1 MSFQTTEL
9 WQIDK
14 PVARSPGGAVAA
26 QNARAA
32 RVGAA
37 ILGEG
42 GTAVDSAIATAFALA
57 VVEPW
62 MSGLGGCGYLMTYQ
76 SETASLAAVDFGTAA
91 PWALDPG
98 AFTLDPG
105 AAVDA
110 DLFGWPRVTGDR
122 NVHGPLS
129 IGLPGTVAGLALAHE
144 RFGRLPWSALL
155 QPAIELAKTGH
166 RVDWWSTLKIAG
178 EAAALRA
185 YGPAAAIYL
194 PGGLPPVAPADGSL
208 TLDLAPLADTLERLA
223 TAGPEDFYR
232 GEIAQALAGDV
243 AAAGGWLSAR
253 DLADYRAEAV
263 SPQTL
268 ARGSAEIHLL
278 QGLNA
283 GPTFAAA
290 LAQLPPLPAG
300 APGPQ
305 AFAALAQ
312 ALWAATQDRL
322 ARLGHDGDTANQGA
336 NQGAGQ
342 ASTTHISV
350 ADRHGNLVSLT
361 NTLLSL
367 FGSKVL
373 SPSTGILLNNGV
385 MWFDPTPGRPNSIAA
400 GKRPLSNM
408 CPLVVTRDGAPWFA
422 LGGSGGRRILP
433 AVFQMTAFLVDCGLS
448 PEEAVAQPR
457 LNVDGGPFVEAD
469 PRLGPA
475 VIEAVAAG
483 LPLRQVEAL
492 VSPNHYA
499 NPLIAGF
506 EGETAFAAA
515 QPRSPVSAAVGA

>member
-1 MSFQTTEL
+1 MSFQPTEQ
-9 WQIDK
+9 WQIEK
-14 PVARSPGGAVAA
+14 PVARARGGVVAA
-26 QNARAA
+26 QDARAA

-37 ILGEG
+37 VLSDG
-42 GTAVDSAIATAFALA
+42 GNAVDAAVATAFALS

-62 MSGLGGCGYLMTYQ
+62 MSGLGGCGYLITYQ
-76 SETASLAAVDFGTAA
+76 SDSASLTAVDFGTAA
-91 PWALDPG
+91 PRNLDPA
-98 AFTLDPG
+98 AFTLDPNR
-105 AAVDA
+105 AVDA

-122 NVHGPLS
+122 NIHGPLS
-129 IGLPGTVAGLALAHE
+129 IGVPGTVAGLALAHE
-144 RFGRLPWSALL
+144 RFGRLPWNALL

-178 EAAALRA
+178 EAAELRI
-185 YGPAAAIYL
+185 YGPAAGVYL
-194 PGGLPPVAPADGSL
+194 PNGLPPVAPADGSL

-223 TAGPEDFYR
+223 TAGAEDFYR
-232 GEIAQALAGDV
+232 GEIAHALAGDV
-243 AAAGGWLSAR
+243 AAAGGWLTAS
-253 DLADYRAEAV
+253 DLADYRA
-263 SPQTL
+263 L
-268 ARGSAEIHLL
+268 AAAPRRVERGGAEIHLL
-278 QGLNA
+278 DGLNA

-290 LAQLPPLPAG
+290 LALLPPLPAG

-305 AFAALAQ
+305 AFAAMAQ

-336 NQGAGQ
+336 GQ

-350 ADRHGNLVSLT
+350 ADRDGNLVALT

-373 SPSTGILLNNGV
+373 SPNTGILFNDGV

-433 AVFQMTAFLVDCGLS
+433 AVFQMTLFLVDCGLA
-448 PEEAVAQPR
+448 PEEALAQPR
-457 LNVDGGPFVEAD
+457 LNVDGGPFVEVD
-469 PRLGPA
+469 PRLGPT
-475 VIEAVAAG
+475 VIEAVAAS
-483 LPLRQVEAL
+483 LPVRQVEAL

-499 NPLIAGF
+499 NPLIAGR

-515 QPRSPVSAAVGA
+515 QLRSPVSAAVGA